1 MELIK
6 VGDTMVVNLKESNIM
21 NPKEAAKFG
30 VKIILRYVIFTLK
43 SGKRARLFTSYFGKQ
58 LVVTTEGMETIT
70 GEKIHK
76 DKDK

>member
-30 VKIILRYVIFTLK
+30 VKIILRYVILTLK
-43 SGKRARLFTSYFGKQ
+43 SGKRGRLFTSYFGKQ
-58 LVVTTEGMETIT
+58 FAVTTEGMEAAT
-70 GEKIHK
+70 GEKTT
-76 DKDK
+76 